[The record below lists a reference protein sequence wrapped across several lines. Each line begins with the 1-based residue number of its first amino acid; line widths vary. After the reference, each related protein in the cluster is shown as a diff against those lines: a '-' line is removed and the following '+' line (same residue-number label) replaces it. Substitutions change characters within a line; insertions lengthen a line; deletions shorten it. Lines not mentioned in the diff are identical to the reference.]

1 MRLKRN
7 TFLLLI
13 GSFLHL
19 SLVFANQTPNIW
31 DVLRSQFTIHHAV
44 DQREVQKQL
53 NWMMNHPG
61 YLQSLARSEPYIY
74 HIISQIREKNLPGE
88 LALLP
93 MIESAYNPFAYSC
106 KGAAGLWQI
115 MPTTGSGFGL
125 KQDWWF
131 DARRSIRLSTDVALN
146 YLSYLHKYFHGDW
159 LLAIAAYDAGE
170 GTVSKAIQIRGQSGS
185 QINFWSLPLP
195 LETKAYVPKL
205 LALAEL
211 ISYPEH
217 YHIKLPDIAH
227 TPYFQE
233 VEIGSQIDLHTAAKL
248 AEVPYTELIKLNPAY
263 NRWATAP
270 NQPFKLL
277 IPAEKAATFRHNLSY
292 LPKEKR
298 VGLIKHRV
306 RIGDTI
312 GSIARQY
319 ITNPKLIRE
328 LNQLSRNN
336 LSTNQ
341 ILLIPSTR
349 NTFAP
354 KPNSNQLTKPDRA
367 PTIQTYKVIHIVQGH
382 ENLRTVA
389 GHYQL
394 NPEVICNW
402 NHIAPKDSL
411 RAGQELVLW
420 RKRVIPGVY
429 TIARGDSLLAIANKH
444 HTTIAS
450 LEKLNPGM
458 NGKGFKPGL
467 KILVG

>member
-1 MRLKRN
+1 M
-7 TFLLLI
+7 LI
-13 GSFLHL
+13 GSFLQL
-19 SLVFANQTPNIW
+19 GLVFASQSPNIW
-31 DVLRSQFTIHHAV
+31 DVLRSQFTIHHAI
-44 DQREVQKQL
+44 DRREVQKQL

-61 YLQSLARSEPYIY
+61 YLHQLVKSEPYIY
-74 HIISQIREKNLPGE
+74 HILSQIRQKNLPGE

-93 MIESAYNPFAYSC
+93 MIESAYNPFAYSG

-146 YLSYLHKYFHGDW
+146 YLNYLHKYFHGDW

-170 GTVSKAIQIRGQSGS
+170 GTVSKAIQIRGQPGS

-227 TPYFQE
+227 TPYFEE
-233 VEIGSQIDLHTAAKL
+233 VEIGSQIDLHHAAKL
-248 AEVPYTELIKLNPAY
+248 AGVPYTELIKLNPAY

-277 IPAEKAATFRHNLSY
+277 IPADKAATFKHNLAHV
-292 LPKEKR
+292 PKEKR
-298 VGLIKHRV
+298 VSLIKHRV
-306 RIGDTI
+306 RLGDTV
-312 GSIARQY
+312 GSIARRY
-319 ITNPKLIRE
+319 LTNPKLIIE
-328 LNQLSRNN
+328 LNQLATNR

-341 ILLIPSTR
+341 ILLIPSTK

-354 KPNSNQLTKPDRA
+354 KSRNNQLTKADRA
-367 PTIQTYKVIHIVQGH
+367 PAIQTYKVIHIVQRQ
-382 ENLRTVA
+382 ENLRSVA
-389 GHYQL
+389 AQYQL
-394 NPEVICNW
+394 NPEVICSW
-402 NHIAPKDSL
+402 NHITLLDPL
-411 RAGQELVLW
+411 RPGQELALW
-420 RKRVIPGVY
+420 RKKVIPGVY
-429 TIARGDSLLAIANKH
+429 TIARGDSLKAIANKN

-450 LEKLNPGM
+450 LEKLNPGID
-458 NGKGFKPGL
+458 GQGLKPGV
-467 KILVG
+467 KIFVG